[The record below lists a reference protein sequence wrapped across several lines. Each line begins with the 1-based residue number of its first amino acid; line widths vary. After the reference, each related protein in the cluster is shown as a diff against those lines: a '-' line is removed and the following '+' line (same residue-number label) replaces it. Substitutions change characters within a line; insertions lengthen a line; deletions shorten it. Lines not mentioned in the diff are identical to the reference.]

1 MVEATAGFRVCCIL
15 SALDPPRLT
24 TDVYAKTPAM
34 KTPPTLKGLTRWVS
48 PFCTLGVLLLRSVLT
63 GELRAQDF
71 EYRIAN
77 GSITTTNYTGPGG
90 NVAIPANIDGMP
102 VKAIG
107 GQAFLGRPTLTAITI
122 PDSVTNI
129 EDGFLTRGGVLGA
142 FAQCGTLTNV
152 SLGNGVLYIGMGT
165 FTLCTSL
172 TRVSISDS
180 VTTVGDFAFHN
191 CEGLTEVRIG
201 KSVTQL
207 GPGIGYA
214 FDGSTNLTSVVIPG
228 NVTNLGNYAFA
239 YSASLAN
246 VTIENGVTRI
256 GDHAFHACPSL
267 TNVTLPASVTTI
279 ADEAFAGCAN
289 LAGAYFKGNAPAL
302 TGPGDVFYYSS
313 NVTVYYLPG
322 TTGWGPTYA
331 GRPTMLWNPHVQTT
345 DGSFGVRQNRFG
357 FNIAG
362 TAGIPIVIEAST
374 DLAAGSWVAL
384 QSWTLTNGLVYFSD
398 PLWTNYPN
406 RFYRIRSP

>member
-1 MVEATAGFRVCCIL
+1 
-15 SALDPPRLT
+15 
-24 TDVYAKTPAM
+24 M
-34 KTPPTLKGLTRWVS
+34 KTPLALKGLTRWVS
-48 PFCTLGVLLLRSVLT
+48 TCCTLGVLLFRSVLT
-63 GELRAQDF
+63 GELHAQDF
-71 EYRIAN
+71 EYTIAN
-77 GSITTTNYTGPGG
+77 GSITITNYTGPGG
-90 NVAIPANIDGMP
+90 NVVIPVTIDGMP
-102 VKAIG
+102 VTAIG
-107 GQAFLGRPTLTAITI
+107 GQAFLGRTTLTTITI

-142 FAQCGTLTNV
+142 FAQCGALTNV
-152 SLGNGVLYIGMGT
+152 SLGNGVLYLGMGT

-172 TRVSISDS
+172 TRVSIPDS
-180 VTTVGDFAFHN
+180 VTTVGDFALHN
-191 CEGLTEVRIG
+191 CEGLADVSIG

-207 GPGIGYA
+207 GPGLGYA

-239 YSASLAN
+239 FSPSLAS

-256 GDHAFHACPSL
+256 GDHAFHDCPSL

-279 ADEAFAGCAN
+279 ADEAFAVCTT

-302 TGPGDVFYYSS
+302 TGPGDVFYSSS

-331 GRPTMLWNPHVQTT
+331 GRPTMLWNPQAQTT

-362 TAGIPIVIEAST
+362 TAGIPIVVEAST
-374 DLAAGSWVAL
+374 DLEAGSWIPL
-384 QSWTLTNGLVYFSD
+384 QSCTLTNGLIYFSD
-398 PLWTNYPN
+398 PQWTNYSRRN
-406 RFYRIRSP
+406 YRIRSP